1 MTLSNY
7 LKDASTYNTHA
18 FRSSPLS
25 EISGSLGDLGT
36 LLPLFIALSTTHSIA
51 PASTLVFSGLA
62 NIATGLLF
70 GLPIPVQPMKAIA
83 AAAIDG
89 RFDVQRTVA
98 AGVLV
103 SGAVF
108 VLAVSGT
115 LKWLGSVV
123 PTPIVRGIQ
132 VGAGLQLVV
141 SVGQK
146 MVAGMGWVRPRWS
159 DNYLWMMAAFGFLV
173 VCAALERRRT
183 VVPFALVVTVVGVV
197 LAVLPAH
204 RHDHDEGLHMP
215 LLWHPRIYSFTWRD
229 FRDAIPTAV
238 GQLPLTTLN
247 SILATSHL
255 AALLLPSRPTPSLG
269 HIGISLAITNFISAP
284 FGAMPICHG
293 SGGLAGQY
301 RFGARSGASVMFL
314 GTIKLLLGLFA
325 AGPVIWVIRR
335 FPSSILGIMVLAAG
349 IELAKVAESVN
360 STAMDLREGE
370 DHYRSLNED
379 ERNRRF
385 SVMLVTVA
393 GILAFRNDAVGFLAG
408 LVWHIGVHADNYW
421 KNKRRW
427 TFSWGRRGQ
436 AESEPLIH

>member
-1 MTLSNY
+1 MTFSAY
-7 LKDASTYNTHA
+7 LKDVSSYNTHTIRTSA
-18 FRSSPLS
+18 LS

-36 LLPLFIALSTTHSIA
+36 LLPLFIALSSSHSIA

-62 NIATGLLF
+62 NIASGLLF

-108 VLAVSGT
+108 ILAATGT
-115 LKWLGSVV
+115 LRWLGRVV
-123 PTPIVRGIQ
+123 PTPVVRGIQ

-146 MVAGMGWVRPRWS
+146 MVSGMGWVRPRWS
-159 DNYLWMMAAFGFLV
+159 DNFVWMIAAFAFLV
-173 VCAALERRRT
+173 VCAAVERRQT

-204 RHDHDEGLHMP
+204 HRNQDEGLRLP
-215 LLWHPRIYSFTWRD
+215 VLWHPRVYSFSWSD
-229 FRDAIPTAV
+229 FRDAMPTAV

-255 AALLLPSRPTPSLG
+255 AAHLLPSRPTPSLG
-269 HIGISLAITNFISAP
+269 HIGMSLAITNFISAP

-301 RFGARSGASVMFL
+301 RFGARSGASVIFL
-314 GTIKLLLGLFA
+314 GTVKLLLGLFA
-325 AGPVIWVIRR
+325 AGPVILVIRR
-335 FPSSILGIMVLAAG
+335 FPNSILGIMVLAAG
-349 IELAKVAESVN
+349 VELAKVAESVN
-360 STAMDLREGE
+360 TSAMDLRGGEG
-370 DHYRSLNED
+370 HYRKLDED

-408 LVWHIGVHADNYW
+408 LIWHIGVHAEDYW
-421 KNKRRW
+421 KGKRGWR
-427 TFSWGRRGQ
+427 FSLGNRSQ
-436 AESEPLIH
+436 AENEPLIH